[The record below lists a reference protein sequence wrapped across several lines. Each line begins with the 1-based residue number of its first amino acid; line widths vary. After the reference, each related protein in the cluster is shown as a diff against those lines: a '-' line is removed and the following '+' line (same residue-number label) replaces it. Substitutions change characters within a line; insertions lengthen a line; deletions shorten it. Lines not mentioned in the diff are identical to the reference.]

1 MYFSLSTAFAPPVD
15 SLVAIPDTNMPIVNL
30 TWIIPYPQIPPDSY
44 ELTFTATKLSG
55 VPLAEG
61 SETEMMDFFDNET
74 SSFGDGR
81 TFTVTDLLFYS
92 HYQFELVA
100 FVPLPSGIT
109 HTAPSL
115 ADSIEHAVSLATLCA
130 PSPS

>member
-1 MYFSLSTAFAPPVD
+1 
-15 SLVAIPDTNMPIVNL
+15 MPIVNL

-100 FVPLPSGIT
+100 VYGDDSSAAARINVTMTAEGSEFVCTKIHMYVVL
-109 HTAPSL
+109 H
-115 ADSIEHAVSLATLCA
+115 V
-130 PSPS
+130 